1 MWICKIPLGRTSGR
15 FDSFACTSIIKEYM
29 QNYYCL
35 NTIARR
41 FLMKNRTFFILISF
55 IAILLLTAC
64 TSSPTQSVISPPTP
78 TLNAVS
84 EQSTTDS
91 ESSTTASV
99 STQSNS
105 VSTQSNSVSNQS
117 STQQLFVSISST
129 STQNSTS
136 INVHTLPGAAIA
148 LELTYCGQSSNETK
162 YADSAGVY
170 TLNWTPDT
178 KCGGMAT
185 VRVTASSNG
194 QYSTSSTSFSVS

>member
-1 MWICKIPLGRTSGR
+1 
-15 FDSFACTSIIKEYM
+15 
-29 QNYYCL
+29 
-35 NTIARR
+35 
-41 FLMKNRTFFILISF
+41 MKNRTFFILISF

-91 ESSTTASV
+91 ESSTTASVSTQSSSV